1 MPAVFTRNF
10 RITGVSADTMCRMPS
25 FERLNRRYGPWVSLA
40 LGVAAVVYMRRGLG
54 FAPVA
59 IGVLML
65 AWIGATALRRLTHW
79 AVSADSTAGP
89 ITSVPR
95 WRRVVLP
102 AAGSLVAGLWQNVLF
117 YLLPLWWASAVTGSW
132 NVIFPAMLAG
142 MALLSCFDYHWR
154 AWVLDRPIVHA
165 TWSAVVLFAT
175 LVPAAAVLAIPLRVS
190 LTVSAAVAA
199 LMAAVTVMP
208 RIRLARAGRVLAVL
222 AIAVMAAALVPL
234 AAPVLPPVPVVRMAS
249 GAGTGVHERTLLG
262 ASYAF
267 PTGTERVY
275 VWFAVAVP
283 ARYRQAVRF
292 EWYRDGEPA
301 GRVIETFVVGGRREG
316 FRTWAS
322 RAAPAPGRWWVDLRT
337 DSSQLI
343 ARESFIVR

>member
-1 MPAVFTRNF
+1 
-10 RITGVSADTMCRMPS
+10 MCPMPS
-25 FERLNRRYGPWVSLA
+25 FEHLNRRYGPWVSLA

-65 AWIGATALRRLTHW
+65 AWIGAAALRRLAPV
-79 AVSADSTAGP
+79 AVSADSAAGSIAP
-89 ITSVPR
+89 VPR
-95 WRRVVLP
+95 WRRLALP
-102 AAGSLVAGLWQNVLF
+102 AAGSLVVGLWQNVLF
-117 YLLPLWWASAVTGSW
+117 YLLPLWWASAVPGSW
-132 NVIFPAMLAG
+132 NVIFPAVLAG

-175 LVPAAAVLAIPLRVS
+175 LVPAAAVLAVPLRIS
-190 LTVSAAVAA
+190 LTVSGAVAA
-199 LMAAVTVMP
+199 LMAAIAIVP
-208 RIRLARAGRVLAVL
+208 RYHLGRTSRLLAVL
-222 AIAVMAAALVPL
+222 AIPAAAAALVPF
-234 AAPVLPPVPVVRMAS
+234 AARVLPPVPVVRMAS
-249 GAGTGVHERTLLG
+249 GTGTGVHERALVG
-262 ASYAF
+262 AADVF

-275 VWFAVAVP
+275 GWFAVAVP

-322 RAAPAPGRWWVDLRT
+322 RAAPVPGRWHVDLRT

-343 ARESFIVR
+343 ARESFVVR

>member
-1 MPAVFTRNF
+1 
-10 RITGVSADTMCRMPS
+10 MCSMPS

-59 IGVLML
+59 VGVLML
-65 AWIGATALRRLTHW
+65 AWIGAAALRRLAPIT
-79 AVSADSTAGP
+79 VSADSAGKP
-89 ITSVPR
+89 ITPVPR
-95 WRRVVLP
+95 WRRLALP
-102 AAGSLVAGLWQNVLF
+102 AAGGLVVGLWQNVLF
-117 YLLPLWWASAVTGSW
+117 YLLPLWWASAVPGSW
-132 NVIFPAMLAG
+132 NVVFPVVLAG

-175 LVPAAAVLAIPLRVS
+175 LVPTAAVLAVPLRIS
-190 LTVSAAVAA
+190 LIVSAAVAV
-199 LMAAVTVMP
+199 LMAAIAIVP
-208 RIRLARAGRVLAVL
+208 RYHLGRAGRVLAVL
-222 AIAVMAAALVPL
+222 AIPAAAAALVPL
-234 AAPVLPPVPVVRMAS
+234 AARVLPPVPVVRMAS
-249 GAGTGVHERTLLG
+249 GTGTGVHERALVG
-262 ASYAF
+262 AADAF

-322 RAAPAPGRWWVDLRT
+322 RAAPAPGRWRVDLRT

-343 ARESFIVR
+343 ARESFVVR

>member
-1 MPAVFTRNF
+1 
-10 RITGVSADTMCRMPS
+10 MPS

-40 LGVAAVVYMRRGLG
+40 LGIAAVVYVRRGLG

-65 AWIGATALRRLTHW
+65 AWIGAAALRRLAPV
-79 AVSADSTAGP
+79 AVTPDSAERS
-89 ITSVPR
+89 ITSVSR
-95 WRRVVLP
+95 WRRVALP
-102 AAGSLVAGLWQNVLF
+102 AAGSLVVGLWQNVLF
-117 YLLPLWWASAVTGSW
+117 YLLPLWWASAVPGSW
-132 NVIFPAMLAG
+132 NVAFPAVLAG
-142 MALLSCFDYHWR
+142 MALLSCFDYRWR

-175 LVPAAAVLAIPLRVS
+175 LVPAAAVVAVPLRIS

-199 LMAAVTVMP
+199 LMVAVAVMP
-208 RIRLARAGRVLAVL
+208 RMRLRRAGRGLTVV
-222 AIAVMAAALVPL
+222 AITVASAALVPW
-234 AAPVLPPVPVVRMAS
+234 AAPVLPPVPAVRLAS
-249 GAGTGVHERTLLG
+249 GTGTAVQARALVG
-262 ASYAF
+262 AADVF
-267 PTGTERVY
+267 PAGTERVY

-283 ARYRQAVRF
+283 ARYRQAIYF
-292 EWYRDGEPA
+292 EWYRDGEPV

-322 RAAPAPGRWWVDLRT
+322 RPAPAPGRWRVDLRT

-343 ARESFIVR
+343 AREFFVVR

>member
-1 MPAVFTRNF
+1 
-10 RITGVSADTMCRMPS
+10 MPS

-40 LGVAAVVYMRRGLG
+40 LGIAAVAYVRRGLG

-59 IGVLML
+59 VGVLML
-65 AWIGATALRRLTHW
+65 AWIGAAALRRLAPV
-79 AVSADSTAGP
+79 AVPAGSAEGS
-89 ITSVPR
+89 ITPVPR
-95 WRRVVLP
+95 WRCLALP

-117 YLLPLWWASAVTGSW
+117 YLLPLWWASAVPGSW
-132 NVIFPAMLAG
+132 NVAFPAVLAG
-142 MALLSCFDYHWR
+142 MALLSCFDYRWR
-154 AWVLDRPIVHA
+154 AWVLNRPIVHA
-165 TWSAVVLFAT
+165 TWSAVVMFAT
-175 LVPAAAVLAIPLRVS
+175 LVPAAAVLAVPLRIS
-190 LTVSAAVAA
+190 LTVSAAVAS
-199 LMAAVTVMP
+199 LMAAVAVMP
-208 RIRLARAGRVLAVL
+208 RIHLGRAGRVLAVL
-222 AIAVMAAALVPL
+222 AIPVAAAALVPL
-234 AAPVLPPVPVVRMAS
+234 AARVLPPVPVVRMAS
-249 GAGTGVHERTLLG
+249 GAGTGVHERALVG
-262 ASYAF
+262 AADVF

-343 ARESFIVR
+343 ARESFVVR